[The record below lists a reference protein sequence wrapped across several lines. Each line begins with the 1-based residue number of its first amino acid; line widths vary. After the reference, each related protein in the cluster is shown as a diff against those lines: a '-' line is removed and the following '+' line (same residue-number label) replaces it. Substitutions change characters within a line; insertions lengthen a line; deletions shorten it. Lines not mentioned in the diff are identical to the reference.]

1 MKKIFYFTVFALI
14 VSLIFPSCKKDE
26 NPVNQGGTT
35 NNPVTKNFRR
45 FGLNKTIAG
54 NNAFTFDTLDAPVT
68 IDNILSNYTADIS
81 LNLDTITG
89 IDVTKLKFVL
99 IHQGTGVLVIDTLV
113 NSGTGF
119 IGTVLSDSATVPII
133 SGNGTYTGLFKPQRP
148 FALFRNLP
156 AEGQYILRIFNSGTL
171 KSGVI
176 KSWGITVTYNQLV
189 SSNYC
194 LEFNGSNNFVQ
205 VPDNVSLNSMITNNT
220 FTLEGWYKIL
230 GFPNYNYFSFL
241 DKQNSWYCEYSRL
254 DSTWTLVAPGVNTAK
269 SAKYPVNLN
278 TWHHFAVTYDGL
290 NNSIKFY
297 IDGNFLSE
305 STLSLSFVQ
314 RSTSLYIANGIS
326 GAQEF
331 GNGRLDEIRIW
342 NVVRNATDIYSN
354 YNKSLVGNETGLVL
368 YYKFSEGMG
377 SQVYDVTSNGN
388 NGILVNNPQ
397 WSTDGPTITP

>member
-14 VSLIFPSCKKDE
+14 VSFIFLSCKKDE
-26 NPVNQGGTT
+26 NPVNQGGNT
-35 NNPVTKNFRR
+35 NNPVTKKFKRL
-45 FGLNKTIAG
+45 GLNKNIES
-54 NNAFTFDTLDAPVT
+54 NNAFTFDTLDAPIT
-68 IDNILSNYTADIS
+68 NDNILSNYTANIS

-99 IHQGTGVLVIDTLV
+99 FHLGKGLLVIDTLI

-119 IGTVLSDSATVPII
+119 VGTVLSDSATVPIL
-133 SGNGTYTGLFKPQRP
+133 SGIGTYTGLYKPQRP

-156 AEGQYILRIFNSGTL
+156 AEGQYILRIFNSGTF

-176 KSWGITVTYNQLV
+176 KSWGITVTY
-189 SSNYC
+189 SPFMSNYC

-205 VPDNVSLNSMITNNT
+205 VPDDVSLNSIITNNT

-241 DKQNSWYCEYSRL
+241 DKQNSWYCEYSKL

-269 SAKYPVNLN
+269 SAKYPLNLN
-278 TWHHFAVTYDGL
+278 TWHHIAVTYDGL
-290 NNSIKFY
+290 NNSTKFY

-305 STLSLSFVQ
+305 RILPLSFVQ

-342 NVVRNATDIYSN
+342 NVVRTSTEILDN
-354 YNKSLVGNETGLVL
+354 YNKSSVGNETGLVL

-377 SQVYDVTSNGN
+377 SQVYDATANSN
-388 NGILVNNPQ
+388 NGILVNNPI